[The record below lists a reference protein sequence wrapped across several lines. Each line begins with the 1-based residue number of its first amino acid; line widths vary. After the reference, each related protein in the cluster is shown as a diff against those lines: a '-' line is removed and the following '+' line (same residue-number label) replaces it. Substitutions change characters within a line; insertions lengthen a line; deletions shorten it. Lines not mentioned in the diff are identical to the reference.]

1 MNDVV
6 TQDANVALIAMLS
19 QIDETLKQ
27 VVNGTGSV
35 NAIATSLKKSNEI
48 NEAAKENAVE
58 VAIRLT
64 EENKKKFDELK
75 SQIIN
80 TANEITEN
88 YKKEITDTETELSN
102 LMGKDYV
109 AKSDF
114 GTYKTEIDTRF
125 SQTTESIKLAAEN
138 TESVQS
144 ELSEFKKT
152 QAADLAIMQNS
163 IITQVSDSFASK
175 TELSKIEETVNSKV
189 TQSASDITETFEKKL
204 KVLNDELTD
213 TTNSSNEFMKDIEAY
228 IKRGEL
234 ENGVYG
240 IEVGRSDSNMKAR
253 FTNEKLSFLQGSVEV
268 AYISGNNLYISRAE
282 ILDYLRIGNQTD
294 GYFIWDVTS
303 NGLELRWD
311 G

>member
-35 NAIATSLKKSNEI
+35 NAIATTLKQSNEI

-102 LMGKDYV
+102 LMSKDYV

-125 SQTTESIKLAAEN
+125 SQTTESIKLTAEN